1 MRQLEKNDKS
11 SKSLLANVL
20 DLEDDFLI
28 CSGGANMSK
37 PGKNDYFE
45 TLPTLIP
52 HSTTY
57 PNASSEI
64 NISSASVDSS
74 YSRKHSQNFT
84 SFLGILQHPK
94 NKFYPHISFIQ
105 FQSFVVCINFGFK
118 EMNPLSH

>member
-28 CSGGANMSK
+28 CSGGANMLK

-94 NKFYPHISFIQ
+94 NKFYPHIKFYSIPIIRSF
-105 FQSFVVCINFGFK
+105 INFGFK
-118 EMNPLSH
+118 EMNPLPH

>member
-1 MRQLEKNDKS
+1 MRQLEKNDKN

-28 CSGGANMSK
+28 CSGGVNMSK

-57 PNASSEI
+57 PDASSEI

-74 YSRKHSQNFT
+74 YGRKHSQNFT
-84 SFLGILQHPK
+84 NFLGMLQ
-94 NKFYPHISFIQ
+94 YPRIES
-105 FQSFVVCINFGFK
+105 SC
-118 EMNPLSH
+118 SY

>member
-94 NKFYPHISFIQ
+94 INFYPHNFIQ
-105 FQSFVVCINFGFK
+105 FQSFGVCINFGFK
-118 EMNPLSH
+118 EMSPLPH

>member
-28 CSGGANMSK
+28 CSGGVNMSK
-37 PGKNDYFE
+37 PGKNEYFE

-57 PNASSEI
+57 PDASSEI

-84 SFLGILQHPK
+84 NFLGMLQYPRIESLCSYYSNIVAILLNYNHSE
-94 NKFYPHISFIQ
+94 FA
-105 FQSFVVCINFGFK
+105 
-118 EMNPLSH
+118 

>member
-28 CSGGANMSK
+28 CSGGVNMSK
-37 PGKNDYFE
+37 PGKNGYFE

-84 SFLGILQHPK
+84 SFFGILQHPK
-94 NKFYPHISFIQ
+94 NQCSVQIYAT
-105 FQSFVVCINFGFK
+105 
-118 EMNPLSH
+118 

>member
-37 PGKNDYFE
+37 PGKNDYFK

-84 SFLGILQHPK
+84 SVLGILQHPK
-94 NKFYPHISFIQ
+94 NKFLSSYYVAILF
-105 FQSFVVCINFGFK
+105 NFNHSEFA
-118 EMNPLSH
+118 